1 MGSLLWTWL
10 RAAPLIPTSLFQPGH
25 RTSSV
30 MPLDTTH
37 IYLRKASDRLVSHCK
52 CSSGLITFPPQM
64 ACPWCGCGW
73 LFTCIEC
80 RRAYTFA
87 KGVVLNESWEE
98 TAKRDLRSGWGKEP
112 TVQDVQSWVGVKRGL
127 LGEVVEGE
135 EYVCLDGLIIQTSVS
150 AVRFNGLHSRH
161 DLPYVPQVAAVS
173 DPSVLQLVLGDP
185 KYWKSTAH
193 PDGA

>member
-1 MGSLLWTWL
+1 
-10 RAAPLIPTSLFQPGH
+10 
-25 RTSSV
+25 
-30 MPLDTTH
+30 
-37 IYLRKASDRLVSHCK
+37 
-52 CSSGLITFPPQM
+52 M

-98 TAKRDLRSGWGKEP
+98 TANRDLRSGWGKEP